1 MERRRKQK
9 SDRASKNPCPH
20 IITVFN
26 RQTSLSLNIASVRR
40 LIRFIMDQKKISY
53 QRLSVIFVGTRK
65 IAEIHGEFFN
75 DPSVTDCMTFPIDKH
90 FLGECVIC
98 PKVALERNPAK
109 PYEETSHYLIHCLL
123 HLIGYDDIDKKKQ
136 AVMRKEELR
145 LLKLARKSE
154 CLLEA

>member
-9 SDRASKNPCPH
+9 GNRTPENSCYL
-20 IITVFN
+20 ITVYN
-26 RQTSLSLNIASVRR
+26 RQRSLSIQLASVRR
-40 LIRFIMDQKKISY
+40 LIRFIIDKKNISCQKISVY
-53 QRLSVIFVGTRK
+53 FVGIRK
-65 IAEIHGEFFN
+65 ISAIHKEFFN
-75 DPSVTDCMTFPIDKH
+75 DPTPTDCMTFPIGKK

-98 PKVALERNPAK
+98 PKVALEKSPKK
-109 PYEETSHYLIHCLL
+109 PYEEMSHYLIHCLL

-145 LLKLARKSE
+145 LLALARKSG

>member
-1 MERRRKQK
+1 M
-9 SDRASKNPCPH
+9 SPNSSLCM
-20 IITVFN
+20 IVVLN
-26 RQTSLSLNIASVRR
+26 RQTSLPIKIASVRR
-40 LIRFIMDQKKISY
+40 LVRFILDQKNISCK
-53 QRLSVIFVGTRK
+53 RISITFVGMRK
-65 IAEIHGEFFN
+65 IAEIHGKFFN
-75 DPSVTDCMTFPIDKH
+75 DPTVTDCMTFPIDKH

-98 PKVALERNPAK
+98 PKVALERCPAK

-145 LLKLARKSE
+145 LLKLARKSA

>member
-1 MERRRKQK
+1 MERRRKHK
-9 SDRASKNPCPH
+9 SDRAPKDPCPH
-20 IITVFN
+20 VTVYN
-26 RQTSLSLNIASVRR
+26 RQTSLPIKTASVRR
-40 LIRFIMDQKKISY
+40 LVHFVIRQKKIACAHIS
-53 QRLSVIFVGTRK
+53 IHFVGTRK

-75 DPSVTDCMTFPIDKH
+75 DPTPTDCMTFPIDKH

-98 PKVALERNPAK
+98 PKIALERNPKK

-136 AVMRKEELR
+136 AVMRKEEHR
-145 LLKLARKSE
+145 LLALARKSG